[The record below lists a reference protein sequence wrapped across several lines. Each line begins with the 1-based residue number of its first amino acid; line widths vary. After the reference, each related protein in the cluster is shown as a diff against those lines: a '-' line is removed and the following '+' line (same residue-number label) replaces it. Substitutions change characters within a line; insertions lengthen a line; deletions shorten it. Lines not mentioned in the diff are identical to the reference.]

1 MEKTLIQQ
9 SETTLFTINFDFTSN
24 DQQEILRDLQANNYK
39 LVGYKGASGPNQVSS
54 GVPTWFSIYYYEMF
68 GREDIYCEPK
78 YKVYV
83 YNKGV
88 IDINTTIQM
97 HAISDEIPLG
107 TAVTFHQDGSFSATP
122 GAPAE
127 AITVKNER
135 GVNTSDI
142 TIGLAA
148 EVEGRFQP
156 FCAFTCAPQGE
167 VIMEPNE
174 NIVLF
179 AAQTGATPG
188 SVTKCT
194 TGSGCNFAFSAQ
206 NVKYELEMIH
216 RNYGIRN
223 VPGKVP
229 VKSIPRG
236 TSLAELIN
244 IK

>member
-1 MEKTLIQQ
+1 MEKTLIQR
-9 SETTLFTINFDFTSN
+9 SGTTLFTINFDFTSS
-24 DQQEILRDLQANNYK
+24 DQQEILRDLQANSYK

-68 GREDIYCEPK
+68 GSEDIYCEPK

-88 IDINTTIQM
+88 VDSNTTIQM
-97 HAISDEIPLG
+97 HAISDEVPLG
-107 TAVTFHQDGSFSATP
+107 TAVTFHQDGSFSATT

-135 GVNTSDI
+135 GAGTSDI

-179 AAQTGATPG
+179 AAQTDTVPG
-188 SVTKCT
+188 SVTKYT

-223 VPGKVP
+223 VPGKAP

-236 TSLAELIN
+236 TSLAELLN

>member
-1 MEKTLIQQ
+1 MEKTLIQK
-9 SETTLFTINFDFTSN
+9 SGTTLFTINFDFTSS
-24 DQQEILRDLQANNYK
+24 DQQEILRELQANNYK

-54 GVPTWFSIYYYEMF
+54 GVPAWFSIYYFEMF
-68 GREDIYCEPK
+68 GYEEIYCEPK

-97 HAISDEIPLG
+97 HAISDEVPLG
-107 TAVTFHQDGSFSATP
+107 TAVTYHKDGSFSTTS

-135 GVNTSDI
+135 EAGTSDI

-148 EVEGRFQP
+148 FVEGRFQP

-167 VIMEPNE
+167 VVMEPNE

-179 AAQTGATPG
+179 ADQTDATPG
-188 SVTKCT
+188 SVTGYT
-194 TGSGCNFAFSAQ
+194 TGSGCNFAFSDQ
-206 NVKYELEMIH
+206 NVKYDLEMIH
-216 RNYGIRN
+216 GTYGIGN
-223 VPGKVP
+223 VPGKAP

-236 TSLAELIN
+236 TSLAELLN